1 MSFSYDRV
9 WADVVAMIRAN
20 GALLATLAG
29 VFMFLP
35 SLALWMYAPM
45 PTPPSGGES
54 NEGLRFLLD
63 YYRGNWPLLLL
74 VNIVGTFGQVA
85 ILTLLLDRDRPT
97 VEEALGA
104 SARLLP
110 IYFVMTIIT
119 NFAVVIGFFLFLVPG
134 IYVLGRLTLAGP
146 VMVGDGVAN
155 PVDAIRRS
163 WTYSKG
169 LGWRIAGLVMLIG
182 IVAWIAL
189 SAVSSVLG
197 VAAGLLLPEESGAV
211 AKAFA
216 DALSGGALG
225 LLIAVL
231 SAAIFRQLRSGSA
244 PLKNIFS

>member
-45 PTPPSGGES
+45 PAPPSGSDGS
-54 NEGLRFLLD
+54 EGMRFLAD
-63 YYRGNWPLLLL
+63 YYFGNWPLLLL
-74 VNIVGTFGQVA
+74 VNIIGTFGQVG

-97 VEEALGA
+97 VGEALGL

-110 IYFVMTIIT
+110 MYFVMTIVT
-119 NFAVVIGFFLFLVPG
+119 NLVVVVGLFLFLVPG
-134 IYVLGRLTLAGP
+134 IYLLGRLTLAGP
-146 VMVGDGVAN
+146 VMVGEGVAN
-155 PVDAIRRS
+155 PVDAIRRA
-163 WTYSKG
+163 WAVTRG

-182 IVAWIAL
+182 IVAWIAF
-189 SAVSSVLG
+189 SAASSVLG
-197 VAAGLLLPEESGAV
+197 VVAGLLLPEGSGAV
-211 AKAFA
+211 ARAFV
-216 DALSGGALG
+216 DALAGGALA
-225 LLIAVL
+225 LLIVVL
-231 SAAIFRQLRSGSA
+231 TAAIYRQVRGGNV

>member
-9 WADVVAMIRAN
+9 WADVLAMIRAS
-20 GALLATLAG
+20 GALLATMAG

-35 SLALWMYAPM
+35 SLAMWMYAPM
-45 PTPPSGGES
+45 PAPPSGGES
-54 NEGLRFLLD
+54 NEGVRFLLD

-74 VNIVGTFGQVA
+74 VNIIGTFGQVA

-97 VEEALGA
+97 VGEALGA

-110 IYFVMTIIT
+110 MYFVMTIIT
-119 NFAVVIGFFLFLVPG
+119 NFAVVTGLFLFLVPG
-134 IYVLGRLTLAGP
+134 IYLLGRLTLAGP

-155 PVDAIRRS
+155 PVDAIRQS

-189 SAVSSVLG
+189 SAASSVLG
-197 VAAGLLLPEESGAV
+197 VVAGLLLPEGAGAV

-216 DALSGGALG
+216 DALAGGALA

-231 SAAIFRQLRSGSA
+231 TAAIYRQLRGA
-244 PLKNIFS
+244 NVPLKNIFS